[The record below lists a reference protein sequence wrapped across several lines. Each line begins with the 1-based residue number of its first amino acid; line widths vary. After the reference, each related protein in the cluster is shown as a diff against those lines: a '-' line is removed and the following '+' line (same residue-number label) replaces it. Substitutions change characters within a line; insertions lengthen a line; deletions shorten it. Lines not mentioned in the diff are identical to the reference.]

1 MVTTYQLTVIYELL
15 DIRVL
20 IHVHFFLLYRCCAFT
35 YFFFFFVH
43 FQQKSF
49 SVQSKNINITDVSDK
64 KNSSSYFYSI
74 RAIRRKDV
82 EIRARN
88 SSFSFILYIP
98 FHEYTLSN
106 FSSYFTST
114 NYPPRDIFKTRSWST
129 AGQRAIPLNFAR
141 DHVSATEICATLKEG
156 NIPVETGEKERESE

>member
-1 MVTTYQLTVIYELL
+1 MVATYQLTVIYELL

-20 IHVHFFLLYRCCAFT
+20 IHEHFFLLYRCCAFT
-35 YFFFFFVH
+35 YFFFLCL
-43 FQQKSF
+43 F
-49 SVQSKNINITDVSDK
+49 SKKNINITDVSDK